1 MTSMQEGIQ
10 WLLRWG
16 AMGWSGC
23 AGTPPT
29 AALVQAELAVQQAS
43 KSKAPAYVSLELSQF
58 LENLSQKDSLN
69 VSQFVVAQKRVQ

>member
-23 AGTPPT
+23 AGTSP
-29 AALVQAELAVQQAS
+29 AVALVQAELAVQQAS
-43 KSKAPAYVSLELSQF
+43 KSIVPTYVGMELSQF

-69 VSQFVVAQKRVQ
+69 VSQFVVAQKLVQ